1 MNTAQ
6 PVHHRSA
13 WLVLALAGLLL
24 PSCSDNKPA
33 APQASTARVF
43 AADLKGAAAICEA
56 QKLGAPAGQAITTAV
71 KLGNDGGW
79 CAVAVTQTDGQPF
92 ATGLLT
98 TRPGH
103 GKVLIH
109 RVGDATRIDY
119 TPDHG
124 FTGADAFV
132 VQLLPGDATIR
143 ANVTVAR

>member
-6 PVHHRSA
+6 PVRHRSA
-13 WLVLALAGLLL
+13 WLILALAGLLL

-33 APQASTARVF
+33 ASQASTARVF
-43 AADLKGAAAICEA
+43 AVDMKGAAAICDA
-56 QKLGAPAGQAITTAV
+56 QKLGVPAGQAINTAV

-79 CAVAVTQTDGQPF
+79 CAMTVTQVDGKPF
-92 ATGLLT
+92 ATSLLT
-98 TRPGH
+98 TRPEH

-119 TPDHG
+119 TPDRG
-124 FTGADAFV
+124 FTGADVFV